1 MEPRPHAEDV
11 KPDEHLHLVHDHEA
25 HETVKEEA
33 WACMLSLKPPESL
46 ESLGL
51 RCFVVQSCK
60 MHSFHCH
67 NFSRLCHC
75 YTIFTYFYRCFL
87 IRPWIEALVP
97 FAGKPVT
104 SGSHKARDPS
114 DKHKR

>member
-25 HETVKEEA
+25 HETGKEEA
-33 WACMLSLKPPESL
+33 WACMLSQKPPETL
-46 ESLGL
+46 EGVLDL
-51 RCFVVQSCK
+51 EVLLFNLARCIVFIAS
-60 MHSFHCH
+60 
-67 NFSRLCHC
+67 
-75 YTIFTYFYRCFL
+75 IFPACSL

-104 SGSHKARDPS
+104 SGSHKGLRVEKTTS
-114 DKHKR
+114 GIV